1 MDVEKFYRALAE
13 IIAAR
18 EGVTVAVKEI
28 KKKNAADGTST
39 CGNAKRHLEQLAV

>member
-28 KKKNAADGTST
+28 KKAADGTST